1 MMRRTPVWRTYRTM
15 PGPMRRT
22 HHGMM
27 TVIEAGAVSGAESRT
42 GTVART
48 WAKTRL
54 RGPVVNRRSRI
65 MLGRTC
71 RFVCRTVG
79 TAV

>member
-1 MMRRTPVWRTYRTM
+1 MRRTPVWRTYRTM

-27 TVIEAGAVSGAESRT
+27 AVIEAGAVSGAESRT

-48 WAKTRL
+48 RAKTRL
-54 RGPVVNRRSRI
+54 RGPVVNRGSRI

-71 RFVCRTVG
+71 RLVCRTVG